1 MKSLTSLDENRVSG
15 SADRVRAF
23 RQGLREQGYVEGHN
37 VAIDFRWADDE
48 PGRLPQLACR
58 YAKKTEVI

>member
-23 RQGLREQGYVEGHN
+23 RQGLREQGYV
-37 VAIDFRWADDE
+37 AIDFRWADDE

-58 YAKKTEVI
+58 YVKETQVI